1 MRYLSAKVALSPTI
15 LITLMVFVGCLLWT
29 VAISFTSTRSAP
41 VFDFVGFA
49 QYEALWSSGRWHVSF
64 RNMFIFGAGF
74 ISASLV
80 LGFLLAVMVD
90 QHVRAENTLRTI
102 FLYPHALSYIVTGL
116 AWQWFLNPQL
126 GLQKFVQDL
135 GWTDFSFRILID
147 RNFAIYAIVAAA
159 VWHSAGLV
167 MALILAGLRGVDE
180 DIWKATRIEGIP
192 PWRSYLFIILPMLA
206 PAITTCVMLLAFGV
220 IRNYDLVVAMTN
232 GGPGNATEVPAKFVM
247 EYLFE
252 RQNAGLASAAAT
264 MMLLSVIGVGAPIW
278 YAQQWRSKRR
288 LRAKVQS

>member
-1 MRYLSAKVALSPTI
+1 MRHLAAKIALTPTI
-15 LITLMVFVGCLLWT
+15 LITLVVFVGCLVWT
-29 VAISFTSTRSAP
+29 VAISFTSTRGMP
-41 VFDFVGFA
+41 VFDFIGLG
-49 QYEALWSSGRWHVSF
+49 QYEDLWKSSRWQVSF

-74 ISASLV
+74 ISLSLV
-80 LGFLLAVMVD
+80 IGILLAILID
-90 QHVRAENTLRTI
+90 QQVRAENTLRTI

-126 GLQKFVQDL
+126 GLQKFAQDL
-135 GWTDFSFRILID
+135 GWTDFAFRILVD
-147 RNFAIYAIVAAA
+147 RNLAIYAIVAAA

-167 MALILAGLRGVDE
+167 MAITLAGLRGVDE

-192 PWRSYLFIILPMLA
+192 KSRAYLSIILPMLG
-206 PAITTCVMLLAFGV
+206 PAVTTCVMLLAFGV

-264 MMLLSVIGVGAPIW
+264 IMLLSVVGVGAPIW
-278 YAQQWRSKRR
+278 YLQSWRNRR
-288 LRAKVQS
+288 RVKAGRV